1 MARNHSR
8 RRRKR
13 SRFKGAAS
21 LLLFAAIICAI
32 TVVWFGNPLH
42 EKPDWQG
49 SVRPIFMQGKLTG
62 YEAQS
67 SGKNMLMPLKLVQS
81 QIDPTVRYEDDSQS
95 VIMATRQS
103 LLYMKVSKAQG
114 ELNGK
119 TYALS
124 VAPQVI
130 SGEVYIPIEAVREV
144 YGVSIHEDPV
154 TGAVILMK
162 AGEKVRLG
170 SVEKKDGPRDARIA
184 LRKEASSLSFI
195 LTDISQRTKVRIWSK
210 QGDWYFVQLDNGYTG
225 YIKSD
230 HIAEGEELVI
240 PSAKDD
246 LSISEKHWEG
256 RPVNLAWEA
265 VYNRKPDPSK
275 FDPMPGVNV
284 VSPTWFSVVDPEGTV
299 ESKADPAYVSWAHR
313 KGMEVW
319 GLLSNSF
326 NPELTTEALST
337 FERRKAIVDQMISLA
352 LENDLDGINIDFE
365 NVHTKDG
372 PNVTQFLRELKPMAR
387 EHDLILS
394 IDVTPKSQSEMWS
407 AFLDRKSLGTITDY
421 LMVMAYDEHWA
432 ASPKAGSVA
441 SLPWTEASIKRI
453 IQEDEVPPQ
462 KVILGIPLY
471 TRVWSETPKEGKI
484 KVTSKS
490 LGMKSAAGIIAE
502 FKLKPKFRAAEGQNY
517 VEYTEDGVVKKIWL
531 EDQISL
537 KARVELAK
545 SLKLGG
551 IGAWNRTFA
560 DENAWV
566 TLKKI
571 SE

>member
-1 MARNHSR
+1 
-8 RRRKR
+8 
-13 SRFKGAAS
+13 
-21 LLLFAAIICAI
+21 
-32 TVVWFGNPLH
+32 
-42 EKPDWQG
+42 
-49 SVRPIFMQGKLTG
+49 
-62 YEAQS
+62 
-67 SGKNMLMPLKLVQS
+67 
-81 QIDPTVRYEDDSQS
+81 
-95 VIMATRQS
+95 
-103 LLYMKVSKAQG
+103 
-114 ELNGK
+114 
-119 TYALS
+119 
-124 VAPQVI
+124 
-130 SGEVYIPIEAVREV
+130 
-144 YGVSIHEDPV
+144 
-154 TGAVILMK
+154 
-162 AGEKVRLG
+162 
-170 SVEKKDGPRDARIA
+170 
-184 LRKEASSLSFI
+184 
-195 LTDISQRTKVRIWSK
+195 VRIWSK
-210 QGDWYFVQLDNGYTG
+210 QGDWYFVQLDNGYAG

-240 PSAKDD
+240 PSSKDD

-284 VSPTWFSVVDPEGTV
+284 VSPTWFSVVDHEGTV

>member
-81 QIDPTVRYEDDSQS
+81 QIDPSVRYEDDSQT

-124 VAPQVI
+124 AAPQVI

-144 YGVSIHEDPV
+144 YGVSIHEDSV

-170 SVEKKDGPRDARIA
+170 NVEKKDGQQDARIA

-195 LTDISQRTKVRIWSK
+195 LTDVPQRTKVRIWSQ
-210 QGDWYFVQLDNGYTG
+210 QGDWYFVQLDNGYAG

-240 PSAKDD
+240 PSVKDD

-284 VSPTWFSVVDPEGTV
+284 VSPTWFSVVDHEGTV
-299 ESKADPAYVSWAHR
+299 ESKADPSYVSWAHR

-337 FERRKAIVDQMISLA
+337 FERRKSIVDQMISLA
-352 LENDLDGINIDFE
+352 QQNDLDGINIDFE

-407 AFLDRKSLGTITDY
+407 VFLDRKALGTITDY

-453 IQEDEVPPQ
+453 IREDEVPSQ
-462 KVILGIPLY
+462 KVVLGIPLY

-490 LGMKSAAGIIAE
+490 LGMESAANIIAQ
-502 FKLKPKFRAAEGQNY
+502 FKLKPKFRASEGQNY

-531 EDQISL
+531 EDQVSL

-551 IGAWNRTFA
+551 IGVWNRSFA
-560 DENAWV
+560 DKDAWI

>member
-81 QIDPTVRYEDDSQS
+81 QIDPSVRYEDDSQT

-124 VAPQVI
+124 AAPQVI

-144 YGVSIHEDPV
+144 YGVSIHEDSV

-170 SVEKKDGPRDARIA
+170 NVEKKDGQQDARIA

-195 LTDISQRTKVRIWSK
+195 LTDVPQRTKVRIWSQ
-210 QGDWYFVQLDNGYTG
+210 QGDWYFVQLDNGYAG

-240 PSAKDD
+240 PSVKDD

-284 VSPTWFSVVDPEGTV
+284 VSPTWFSVVDHEGTV
-299 ESKADPAYVSWAHR
+299 ESKADPSYVSWAHR

-337 FERRKAIVDQMISLA
+337 FERRKSIVDQMISLA
-352 LENDLDGINIDFE
+352 QQNDLDGINIDFE

-407 AFLDRKSLGTITDY
+407 VFLDRKALGTITDY

-453 IQEDEVPPQ
+453 IREDEVPSQ
-462 KVILGIPLY
+462 KVVLGIPLY

-490 LGMKSAAGIIAE
+490 LGMESAANIIAQ
-502 FKLKPKFRAAEGQNY
+502 FKLNPKFRASEGQNY

-531 EDQISL
+531 EDQVSL

-551 IGAWNRTFA
+551 IGVWNRSFA
-560 DENAWV
+560 DKDAWI

>member
-1 MARNHSR
+1 
-8 RRRKR
+8 
-13 SRFKGAAS
+13 
-21 LLLFAAIICAI
+21 
-32 TVVWFGNPLH
+32 
-42 EKPDWQG
+42 
-49 SVRPIFMQGKLTG
+49 
-62 YEAQS
+62 
-67 SGKNMLMPLKLVQS
+67 
-81 QIDPTVRYEDDSQS
+81 
-95 VIMATRQS
+95 
-103 LLYMKVSKAQG
+103 
-114 ELNGK
+114 
-119 TYALS
+119 
-124 VAPQVI
+124 
-130 SGEVYIPIEAVREV
+130 
-144 YGVSIHEDPV
+144 
-154 TGAVILMK
+154 MK

-170 SVEKKDGPRDARIA
+170 SVEKKDGPQDATIA

-210 QGDWYFVQLDNGYTG
+210 QGDWYFVQLDNGYAG

-230 HIAEGEELVI
+230 HVAEGEELVI
-240 PSAKDD
+240 PSVKDD

-256 RPVNLAWEA
+256 RSVNLAWEA

-284 VSPTWFSVVDPEGTV
+284 VSPTWFSVVDHEGTV

-337 FERRKAIVDQMISLA
+337 FERRKSIVDQMISLA

-462 KVILGIPLY
+462 KVVLGIPLY

-484 KVTSKS
+484 KVSSKS
-490 LGMKSAAGIIAE
+490 LGMESAADIIAK
-502 FKLKPKFRAAEGQNY
+502 FKLKPKFRASEGQNY

-531 EDQISL
+531 EDQVSL
-537 KARVELAK
+537 KARVDLAK

-566 TLKKI
+566 TLRKI

>member
-81 QIDPTVRYEDDSQS
+81 QIDPSVRYEDDSQT

-124 VAPQVI
+124 AAPQVI

-144 YGVSIHEDPV
+144 YGVSIHEDSV

-170 SVEKKDGPRDARIA
+170 NVEKKDGQQDARIA

-195 LTDISQRTKVRIWSK
+195 LTDVPQETKVRIWSQ
-210 QGDWYFVQLDNGYTG
+210 QGDWCFVQLDNGYAG

-240 PSAKDD
+240 PSVKDD

-284 VSPTWFSVVDPEGTV
+284 VSPTWFSVVDHEGTV

-337 FERRKAIVDQMISLA
+337 FERRKSIVDQMISLA
-352 LENDLDGINIDFE
+352 QENDLDGINIDFE

-407 AFLDRKSLGTITDY
+407 VFLDRKALGTITDY
-421 LMVMAYDEHWA
+421 IMVMAYDEHWA

-453 IQEDEVPPQ
+453 IREDEVPSQ
-462 KVILGIPLY
+462 KVVLGIPLY

-490 LGMKSAAGIIAE
+490 LGMESAANIIAQ
-502 FKLKPKFRAAEGQNY
+502 FKLNPKFRASEGQNY

-531 EDQISL
+531 EDQVSL

-551 IGAWNRTFA
+551 IGVWNRSFA
-560 DENAWV
+560 DKDAWI

>member
-13 SRFKGAAS
+13 SRFKGAAG
-21 LLLFAAIICAI
+21 LLLFAAIICTI
-32 TVVWFGNPLH
+32 TVVRYGNPLH

-49 SVRPIFMQGKLTG
+49 SVRPIFIEGKLTG

-67 SGKNMLMPLKLVQS
+67 SGKNMLIPLKLVQN
-81 QIDPTVRYEDDSQS
+81 QIDPTIRYEDENQT
-95 VIMATRQS
+95 IILATRQN
-103 LLYMKVSKAQG
+103 LLYMNVSKWQG

-119 TYALS
+119 AYALT
-124 VAPQVI
+124 ATPQVI
-130 SGEVYIPIEAVREV
+130 SGELYIPIQAVREV
-144 YGVSIHEDPV
+144 YGVSVHEDPV
-154 TGAVILMK
+154 TGAVILMR
-162 AGEKVRLG
+162 AGDKVKLG
-170 SVEKKDGPRDARIA
+170 SVEKKDGGRDDKIA
-184 LRKEASSLSFI
+184 LRKDASSLSFI
-195 LTDISQRTKVRIWSK
+195 LTDISQQTKVRIWSK
-210 QGDWYFVQLDNGYTG
+210 QGDWYFVQLDNGYAG
-225 YIKSD
+225 YVKVD
-230 HIAEGEELVI
+230 NVFEGGELAV
-240 PSAKDD
+240 PSVKDV

-265 VYNRKPDPSK
+265 VYNRKPNPST

-284 VSPTWFSVVDPEGTV
+284 VSPTWFSVVDQEGTV
-299 ESKADPAYVSWAHR
+299 ESKADSAYVSWAHR
-313 KGMEVW
+313 QGMEVW

-337 FERRKAIVDQMISLA
+337 FERRKSIVDQMISYA
-352 LENDLDGINIDFE
+352 QEYDLDGINIDFE

-394 IDVTPKSQSEMWS
+394 VDVTPKSQSEMWS
-407 AFLDRKSLGTITDY
+407 AFLDRKSLGSITDY

-441 SLPWTEASIKRI
+441 SLPWTEASMKRI
-453 IQEDEVPPQ
+453 LQEDEVPSQ
-462 KVILGIPLY
+462 KVVLGIPLY
-471 TRVWSETPKEGKI
+471 TRVWSETPEKGKI

-490 LGMKSAAGIIAE
+490 LGMESAAAIVE
-502 FKLKPKFRAAEGQNY
+502 KFKLKPKFRASEGQNY

-531 EDQISL
+531 EDRVSL
-537 KARVELAK
+537 EARVELAK

-551 IGAWNRTFA
+551 IGVWNRSFA
-560 DENAWV
+560 DKNAWE
-566 TLKKI
+566 TLKEI
-571 SE
+571 SK

>member
-13 SRFKGAAS
+13 SRFKAAPG
-21 LLLFAAIICAI
+21 LLLLAAIICTI
-32 TVVWFGNPLH
+32 TVVKYGNPLH

-49 SVRPIFMQGKLTG
+49 SVRPIFIQGKLTG

-67 SGKNMLMPLKLVQS
+67 SGKNMLIPLKLVQK
-81 QIDPTVRYEDDSQS
+81 QIDPAIRYEDENQT
-95 VIMATRQS
+95 IILATRQS
-103 LLYMKVSKAQG
+103 LLHMNVAKSQG

-119 TYALS
+119 AYALTA
-124 VAPQVI
+124 APQVI
-130 SGEVYIPIEAVREV
+130 SGELYIPIQAVREV
-144 YGVSIHEDPV
+144 YGVSVHEDPV

-162 AGEKVRLG
+162 AGDKVKLG
-170 SVEKKDGPRDARIA
+170 SVEKKDGGQDAKIA

-195 LTDISQRTKVRIWSK
+195 LTDISQQSKVRIWSK
-210 QGDWYFVQLDNGYTG
+210 QGDWYFVQLDNGYAG
-225 YIKSD
+225 YVKMDNVS
-230 HIAEGEELVI
+230 EGGELAV
-240 PSAKDD
+240 PSVKDVV
-246 LSISEKHWEG
+246 STSEKHWEG

-265 VYNRKPDPSK
+265 VYNRKPNPST

-284 VSPTWFSVVDPEGTV
+284 VSPTWFSIIDQEGTV

-337 FERRKAIVDQMISLA
+337 FERRKSIVDQMISFA
-352 LENDLDGINIDFE
+352 QEYDLDGINIDFE

-394 IDVTPKSQSEMWS
+394 VDVTPKSQSEMWS
-407 AFLDRKSLGTITDY
+407 AFLDRKSLGSITDY

-432 ASPKAGSVA
+432 ASPEAGSVA
-441 SLPWTEASIKRI
+441 SLPWTKASIKRI
-453 IQEDEVPPQ
+453 LQEDEVPPQ
-462 KVILGIPLY
+462 KVVLGIPLY
-471 TRVWSETPKEGKI
+471 TRVWSETPEKGKI
-484 KVTSKS
+484 KVSSKS
-490 LGMKSAAGIIAE
+490 LGMDSAAAIVE
-502 FKLKPKFRAAEGQNY
+502 KFKLKPKFRASEGQNY

-531 EDQISL
+531 EDRVSL
-537 KARVELAK
+537 GARVELAK

-551 IGAWNRTFA
+551 IGVWNRTFA
-560 DENAWV
+560 DENAWE
-566 TLKKI
+566 TLKEI
-571 SE
+571 SK

>member
-81 QIDPTVRYEDDSQS
+81 QIDPSVRYEDDSQT

-124 VAPQVI
+124 AAPQVI

-144 YGVSIHEDPV
+144 YGVSIHEDSV

-170 SVEKKDGPRDARIA
+170 NVEKKDGQQDARIA

-195 LTDISQRTKVRIWSK
+195 LTDVPQETKVRIWSQ
-210 QGDWYFVQLDNGYTG
+210 QGDWCFVQLDNGYAG
-225 YIKSD
+225 YIKSE

-240 PSAKDD
+240 PSVKDD

-284 VSPTWFSVVDPEGTV
+284 VSPTWFSVVDHEGTV
-299 ESKADPAYVSWAHR
+299 ESKADPSYVSWAHR

-337 FERRKAIVDQMISLA
+337 FERRKSIVDQMISLA
-352 LENDLDGINIDFE
+352 QQNDLDGINIDFE

-407 AFLDRKSLGTITDY
+407 VFLDRKALGTITDY

-453 IQEDEVPPQ
+453 IREDEVPSQ
-462 KVILGIPLY
+462 KVVLGIPLY

-490 LGMKSAAGIIAE
+490 LGMESAANIIAQ
-502 FKLKPKFRAAEGQNY
+502 FKLKPKFRASEGQNY

-531 EDQISL
+531 EDQVSL

-551 IGAWNRTFA
+551 IGVWNRSFA
-560 DENAWV
+560 DKDAWI

>member
-13 SRFKGAAS
+13 SRFKAAAG
-21 LLLFAAIICAI
+21 LLLLAAIICTI
-32 TVVWFGNPLH
+32 TVVKYGNPLH

-49 SVRPIFMQGKLTG
+49 VRPIFIQGKLTG

-67 SGKNMLMPLKLVQS
+67 SGKNMLIPLKLVQK
-81 QIDPTVRYEDDSQS
+81 QIDPAIRYEDENQT
-95 VIMATRQS
+95 IILATRQS
-103 LLYMKVSKAQG
+103 LLHMNVAKSQG

-119 TYALS
+119 VYTLTA
-124 VAPQVI
+124 APQVI
-130 SGEVYIPIEAVREV
+130 SGELYIPIQAVREV
-144 YGVSIHEDPV
+144 YGVSVHEDPV

-162 AGEKVRLG
+162 AGDKVKLG
-170 SVEKKDGPRDARIA
+170 SVEKKDGGQDAKIA

-195 LTDISQRTKVRIWSK
+195 LTDISQQSKVRIWSK
-210 QGDWYFVQLDNGYTG
+210 QGDWYFVQLDNGYAG
-225 YIKSD
+225 YVKMDNVS
-230 HIAEGEELVI
+230 EGGELVV
-240 PSAKDD
+240 PSVKDVV
-246 LSISEKHWEG
+246 STSEKHWEG

-265 VYNRKPDPSK
+265 VYNRKPNPST

-284 VSPTWFSVVDPEGTV
+284 VSPTWFSIIDQEGTV

-337 FERRKAIVDQMISLA
+337 FERRKSIVDQMISFA
-352 LENDLDGINIDFE
+352 QEYDLDGINIDFE

-394 IDVTPKSQSEMWS
+394 VDVTPKSQSEMWS
-407 AFLDRKSLGTITDY
+407 AFLDRKSLGSITDY

-432 ASPKAGSVA
+432 ASPEAGSVA
-441 SLPWTEASIKRI
+441 SLPWTKASIKRI
-453 IQEDEVPPQ
+453 LQEDEVPPQ
-462 KVILGIPLY
+462 KVVLGIPLY
-471 TRVWSETPKEGKI
+471 TRVWSETPEKGKI
-484 KVTSKS
+484 KVSSKS
-490 LGMKSAAGIIAE
+490 LGMDSAAAIVE
-502 FKLKPKFRAAEGQNY
+502 KFKLKPKFRASEGQNY

-531 EDQISL
+531 EDRVSL
-537 KARVELAK
+537 GARVELAK

-551 IGAWNRTFA
+551 IGVWNRTFA
-560 DENAWV
+560 DENAWE
-566 TLKKI
+566 TLKEI
-571 SE
+571 SK

>member
-32 TVVWFGNPLH
+32 TVVWYGNPLH
-42 EKPDWQG
+42 EKPDWHG
-49 SVRPIFMQGKLTG
+49 SVRPIFMKGKLTG
-62 YEAQS
+62 YESQS
-67 SGKNMLMPLKLVQS
+67 SGKNMLMPLKLIQG
-81 QIDPTVRYEDDSQS
+81 QIDPTIRYEDDSQT

-103 LLYMKVSKAQG
+103 LLHMNVAKTQG

-124 VAPQVI
+124 AAPQII

-144 YGVSIHEDPV
+144 YGISINEDPV

-170 SVEKKDGPRDARIA
+170 SVEKKDGQQDARIA

-195 LTDISQRTKVRIWSK
+195 LADVSQQTKVRIWSQ
-210 QGDWYFVQLDNGYTG
+210 QGDWYFVQLDNGYAG
-225 YIKSD
+225 YMKSD
-230 HIAEGEELVI
+230 CISEGEELVI
-240 PSAKDD
+240 PSVKDD
-246 LSISEKHWEG
+246 LSISEKHWQG
-256 RPVNLAWEA
+256 KPVNLAWEA

-284 VSPTWFSVVDPEGTV
+284 VSPTWFSVVDHEGTV

-326 NPELTTEALST
+326 NPEITTEALST
-337 FERRKAIVDQMISLA
+337 FERRKSIVDQMISLA
-352 LENDLDGINIDFE
+352 QENDLDGINIDFE

-407 AFLDRKSLGTITDY
+407 VFLDRKALGAITDY

-441 SLPWTEASIKRI
+441 SLPWTEASIQRI

-462 KVILGIPLY
+462 KVVLGIPLY

-490 LGMKSAAGIIAE
+490 IGMESAADIVTQ
-502 FKLKPKFRAAEGQNY
+502 FKLKPKFRASEGQNY

-545 SLKLGG
+545 SLNLGG
-551 IGAWNRTFA
+551 IGVWSRSFA
-560 DENAWV
+560 DEDAWI
-566 TLKKI
+566 TLKEIIK
-571 SE
+571 

>member
-13 SRFKGAAS
+13 SRFKGATS

-49 SVRPIFMQGKLTG
+49 SIRPIFIQGKLTG
-62 YEAQS
+62 YEAQN
-67 SGKNMLMPLKLVQS
+67 SGKNMLVPLKFVQS
-81 QIDPTVRYEDDSQS
+81 KINPAIRYEDDSQT
-95 VIMATRQS
+95 IILATRQN
-103 LLYMKVSKAQG
+103 LLQMTVSKPQG
-114 ELNGK
+114 ELNG
-119 TYALS
+119 TSYTLS
-124 VAPQVI
+124 AAPQII
-130 SGEVYIPIEAVREV
+130 SGSVYIPMQAVREV
-144 YGVSIHEDPV
+144 YGVSVHEDTV

-162 AGEKVRLG
+162 AGEKVKLG
-170 SVEKKDGPRDARIA
+170 NVEKKDGRQDAKIA

-195 LTDISQRTKVRIWSK
+195 LTDIPQQTKVRIWSK
-210 QGDWYFVQLDNGYTG
+210 QADWYFVQLDNGYAG
-225 YIKSD
+225 YVQAANIS
-230 HIAEGEELVI
+230 EGEELAVA
-240 PSAKDD
+240 PAKDTP
-246 LSISEKHWEG
+246 SISEKHWEG

-284 VSPTWFSVVDPEGTV
+284 VSPTWFSVIDNEGTV
-299 ESKADPAYVSWAHR
+299 QSKADPAYVSWAHR

-337 FERRKAIVDQMISLA
+337 FERRKSIIDQMITLA
-352 LENDLDGINIDFE
+352 GENGLDGINIDFE

-407 AFLDRKSLGTITDY
+407 AFLDRKSLGSITDY

-441 SLPWTEASIKRI
+441 SLPWVEASIKRI
-453 IQEDEVPPQ
+453 IQEDEVPSQ
-462 KVILGIPLY
+462 KVVLGIPLY
-471 TRVWSETPKEGKI
+471 TRVWSETPKGDTI
-484 KVTSKS
+484 KVSSKS
-490 LGMKSAAGIIAE
+490 LGMESAAAIIE
-502 FKLKPKFRAAEGQNY
+502 KFKLKPKFRASEGQNY
-517 VEYTEDGVVKKIWL
+517 VEYNEDGIVKKIWL
-531 EDQISL
+531 EDRVSL
-537 KARVELAK
+537 EARVQLAK

-551 IGAWNRTFA
+551 IGVWNRTFA
-560 DENAWV
+560 NEAAWDS
-566 TLKKI
+566 LKEI
-571 SE
+571 SK

>member
-13 SRFKGAAS
+13 SRFKGAAV
-21 LLLFAAIICAI
+21 LLLFAAIICTI
-32 TVVWFGNPLH
+32 TVVRYGNPLH

-49 SVRPIFMQGKLTG
+49 SVRPIFIQGKLTG

-67 SGKNMLMPLKLVQS
+67 SGKNMLIPLKLVQK
-81 QIDPTVRYEDDSQS
+81 QIDPAVRYEDENQT
-95 VIMATRQS
+95 IILATRQS
-103 LLYMKVSKAQG
+103 LLHMNVAKSQG

-119 TYALS
+119 AYALTA
-124 VAPQVI
+124 APQMI
-130 SGEVYIPIEAVREV
+130 SGELYIPIQAVREV
-144 YGVSIHEDPV
+144 YGVSVHEDPV

-162 AGEKVRLG
+162 AGDKVKLG
-170 SVEKKDGPRDARIA
+170 SVEKKDGGQDAKIA

-195 LTDISQRTKVRIWSK
+195 LTDISQQTKVRIWSK
-210 QGDWYFVQLDNGYTG
+210 QGDWYFVQLDNGYAG
-225 YIKSD
+225 YVKADNVS
-230 HIAEGEELVI
+230 ESGELAV
-240 PSAKDD
+240 PSAKDVA
-246 LSISEKHWEG
+246 SISEKHWEG

-265 VYNRKPDPSK
+265 VYNRKPNPST

-284 VSPTWFSVVDPEGTV
+284 VSPTWFSVIDQEGTV

-337 FERRKAIVDQMISLA
+337 FERRKSIVDQMISFA
-352 LENDLDGINIDFE
+352 QEYDLDGINIDFE

-394 IDVTPKSQSEMWS
+394 VDVTPKSQSEMWS
-407 AFLDRKSLGTITDY
+407 AFLDRKSLGSITDY

-432 ASPKAGSVA
+432 ASPEAGSVA
-441 SLPWTEASIKRI
+441 SLPWTKASIKRI
-453 IQEDEVPPQ
+453 LQEDEVPPQ
-462 KVILGIPLY
+462 KVVLGIPLY
-471 TRVWSETPKEGKI
+471 TRVWSETPEKGKI
-484 KVTSKS
+484 KVSSKS
-490 LGMKSAAGIIAE
+490 LGMDSAAAIVE
-502 FKLKPKFRAAEGQNY
+502 KFKLKPKFRASEGQNY

-531 EDQISL
+531 EDRVSL
-537 KARVELAK
+537 GARVELAK

-551 IGAWNRTFA
+551 IGVWNRTFA
-560 DENAWV
+560 DQNAWE
-566 TLKKI
+566 TLKEI
-571 SE
+571 SK

>member
-81 QIDPTVRYEDDSQS
+81 QIDPSVRYEDDSQT

-124 VAPQVI
+124 AAPQVI
-130 SGEVYIPIEAVREV
+130 SGEVYIPMEAVREV
-144 YGVSIHEDPV
+144 YGVSIHEDSV

-170 SVEKKDGPRDARIA
+170 NVEKKDGQQDARIA

-195 LTDISQRTKVRIWSK
+195 LTDVPQRTKVRIWSQ
-210 QGDWYFVQLDNGYTG
+210 QGDWYFVQLDNGYAG

-240 PSAKDD
+240 PSVKDD

-284 VSPTWFSVVDPEGTV
+284 VSPTWFSVVDHEGTV

-337 FERRKAIVDQMISLA
+337 FERRKSIVDQMISLA
-352 LENDLDGINIDFE
+352 QQNDLDGINIDFE

-407 AFLDRKSLGTITDY
+407 VFLDRKALGTITDY

-453 IQEDEVPPQ
+453 IREDEVPSQ
-462 KVILGIPLY
+462 KVVLGIPLY

-490 LGMKSAAGIIAE
+490 LGMESAADIIAQ
-502 FKLKPKFRAAEGQNY
+502 FKLKPKFRASEGQNY

-531 EDQISL
+531 EDQVSL

-551 IGAWNRTFA
+551 IGVWNRSFA
-560 DENAWV
+560 DKDAWI

>member
-13 SRFKGAAS
+13 SRFKGAAG
-21 LLLFAAIICAI
+21 LLLFAAIICTI
-32 TVVWFGNPLH
+32 TVVRYGNPLH

-49 SVRPIFMQGKLTG
+49 SVRPIFIQGKLTG

-67 SGKNMLMPLKLVQS
+67 SGKNMLIPLKLVQN
-81 QIDPTVRYEDDSQS
+81 QIDPAIRYEDENQT
-95 VIMATRQS
+95 IILATRQS
-103 LLYMKVSKAQG
+103 LLHMNVAKTQG

-119 TYALS
+119 AYALTA
-124 VAPQVI
+124 APQVI
-130 SGEVYIPIEAVREV
+130 SSELYIPIQAVREV
-144 YGVSIHEDPV
+144 YGVSVHEDPV

-162 AGEKVRLG
+162 AGDKVKLG
-170 SVEKKDGPRDARIA
+170 SVEKKDGEQDAKIA

-195 LTDISQRTKVRIWSK
+195 LTDISQQTKVRIWSK
-210 QGDWYFVQLDNGYTG
+210 QGDWYFVQLDNGYAG
-225 YIKSD
+225 YVKVDNVS
-230 HIAEGEELVI
+230 EGGELAV
-240 PSAKDD
+240 PSVKDV

-265 VYNRKPDPSK
+265 VYNRKPNPST
-275 FDPMPGVNV
+275 FNPMPGVNV
-284 VSPTWFSVVDPEGTV
+284 VSPTWFSVIDQEGTV

-337 FERRKAIVDQMISLA
+337 FERRKSIVDQMISFA
-352 LENDLDGINIDFE
+352 QEYDLDGINIDFE

-387 EHDLILS
+387 EHDLMLS
-394 IDVTPKSQSEMWS
+394 VDVTPKSQSEMWS
-407 AFLDRKSLGTITDY
+407 AFLDRKSLGSITDY

-453 IQEDEVPPQ
+453 LQEDEVPPQ
-462 KVILGIPLY
+462 KVVLGIPLY
-471 TRVWSETPKEGKI
+471 TRVWSETPEKGKI
-484 KVTSKS
+484 KVSSKS
-490 LGMKSAAGIIAE
+490 LGMDSAAAIVE
-502 FKLKPKFRAAEGQNY
+502 KFKLKPKFRASEGQNY

-531 EDQISL
+531 EDRVSL
-537 KARVELAK
+537 EARVELAK

-551 IGAWNRTFA
+551 IGVWNRTFA
-560 DENAWV
+560 DENAWE
-566 TLKKI
+566 TLKEI
-571 SE
+571 SK

>member
-1 MARNHSR
+1 MARIHSR

-32 TVVWFGNPLH
+32 TVVWYGNPLH

-49 SVRPIFMQGKLTG
+49 SVRPIFMKGKLTG

-67 SGKNMLMPLKLVQS
+67 SGKNMLMPLKLIQG
-81 QIDPTVRYEDDSQS
+81 QIDPTIRYEDDSQT

-103 LLYMKVSKAQG
+103 LLHMNVSQTQG

-119 TYALS
+119 AYALS
-124 VAPQVI
+124 VAPQI
-130 SGEVYIPIEAVREV
+130 IGGEVYVPIEAVSEV
-144 YGVSIHEDPV
+144 YGISIHEDPV

-170 SVEKKDGPRDARIA
+170 SVEKKDGKQDDRIA

-195 LTDISQRTKVRIWSK
+195 LTDVSQQTKVRIWSQ
-210 QGDWYFVQLDNGYTG
+210 QGDWYFVQLDNGYAG

-230 HIAEGEELVI
+230 CITEGEELAI
-240 PSAKDD
+240 PSVKDE

-284 VSPTWFSVVDPEGTV
+284 VSPTWFSVVDDEGTV

-326 NPELTTEALST
+326 NPEITTEALST

-352 LENDLDGINIDFE
+352 QENDLDGINIDFE

-387 EHDLILS
+387 AHDLILS

-407 AFLDRKSLGTITDY
+407 AFLDRKSLGAITDY

-453 IQEDEVPPQ
+453 LQEDEVPPQ

-490 LGMKSAAGIIAE
+490 LGMESVADIVAE
-502 FKLKPKFRAAEGQNY
+502 FKLKPKFRASEGQNY

-531 EDQISL
+531 EDQVSL

-545 SLKLGG
+545 SLNLGG
-551 IGAWNRTFA
+551 IGVWSRSFA
-560 DENAWV
+560 DKNAWI
-566 TLKKI
+566 TLKEIIK
-571 SE
+571 

>member
-81 QIDPTVRYEDDSQS
+81 KIDPTVRYEDDSQT

-124 VAPQVI
+124 AAPQVI

-144 YGVSIHEDPV
+144 CGVSIHEDPV

-170 SVEKKDGPRDARIA
+170 SVEKKDGPQDATIA

-210 QGDWYFVQLDNGYTG
+210 QGDWYFVQLDNGYAG

-230 HIAEGEELVI
+230 HVAEGEELVI
-240 PSAKDD
+240 PSVKDD

-256 RPVNLAWEA
+256 RSVNLAWEA

-284 VSPTWFSVVDPEGTV
+284 VSPTWFSVVDHEGTV

-313 KGMEVW
+313 KGIEVW

-337 FERRKAIVDQMISLA
+337 FERRKSIVDQMISLA

-462 KVILGIPLY
+462 KVVLGIPLY

-490 LGMKSAAGIIAE
+490 LGMESAADIIAK
-502 FKLKPKFRAAEGQNY
+502 FKLKPKFRASEGQNY

-531 EDQISL
+531 EDQVSL
-537 KARVELAK
+537 KARVDLAK

-566 TLKKI
+566 ILKKI

>member
-13 SRFKGAAS
+13 SRFKAAPG
-21 LLLFAAIICAI
+21 LLLLAAIICTI
-32 TVVWFGNPLH
+32 TVVKYGNPLH

-49 SVRPIFMQGKLTG
+49 SVRPIFIQGKLTG

-67 SGKNMLMPLKLVQS
+67 SGKNMLIPLKLVQK
-81 QIDPTVRYEDDSQS
+81 QIDPAIRYEDENQT
-95 VIMATRQS
+95 IILATRQS
-103 LLYMKVSKAQG
+103 LLHMNVAKSQG

-119 TYALS
+119 AYALTA
-124 VAPQVI
+124 APQVI
-130 SGEVYIPIEAVREV
+130 SGELYIPIQAVREV
-144 YGVSIHEDPV
+144 YGVSVHEDPV

-162 AGEKVRLG
+162 AGDKVKLG
-170 SVEKKDGPRDARIA
+170 SVEKKDGGQDAEIA

-195 LTDISQRTKVRIWSK
+195 LTDISQQSKVRIWSK
-210 QGDWYFVQLDNGYTG
+210 QGDWYFVQLDNGYAG
-225 YIKSD
+225 YVKMDNVS
-230 HIAEGEELVI
+230 EGGELAV
-240 PSAKDD
+240 PSVKDVV
-246 LSISEKHWEG
+246 STSEKHWEG

-265 VYNRKPDPSK
+265 VYNRKPNPST

-284 VSPTWFSVVDPEGTV
+284 VSPTWFSIIDQEGTV

-337 FERRKAIVDQMISLA
+337 FERRKSIVDQMISFA
-352 LENDLDGINIDFE
+352 QEYDLDGINIDFE

-394 IDVTPKSQSEMWS
+394 VDVTPKSQSEMWS
-407 AFLDRKSLGTITDY
+407 AFLDRKSLGSITDY

-432 ASPKAGSVA
+432 ASPEAGSVA
-441 SLPWTEASIKRI
+441 SLPWTKASIKRI
-453 IQEDEVPPQ
+453 LQEDEVPPQ
-462 KVILGIPLY
+462 KVVLGIPLY
-471 TRVWSETPKEGKI
+471 TRVWSETPEKGKI
-484 KVTSKS
+484 KVSSKS
-490 LGMKSAAGIIAE
+490 LGMDSAAAIVE
-502 FKLKPKFRAAEGQNY
+502 KFKLKPKFRASEGQNY

-531 EDQISL
+531 EDRVSL
-537 KARVELAK
+537 GARVELAK

-551 IGAWNRTFA
+551 IGVWNRTFA
-560 DENAWV
+560 DENAWE
-566 TLKKI
+566 TLKEI
-571 SE
+571 SK

>member
-13 SRFKGAAS
+13 SRFKAVAG
-21 LLLFAAIICAI
+21 LLLFAAIICTI
-32 TVVWFGNPLH
+32 TVVKYGNPLH

-49 SVRPIFMQGKLTG
+49 SVRPIFIQGKLTG

-67 SGKNMLMPLKLVQS
+67 SGKNMLIPLKLVQK
-81 QIDPTVRYEDDSQS
+81 QIDPAIRYEDENQT
-95 VIMATRQS
+95 IILATRQS
-103 LLYMKVSKAQG
+103 LLHMNVAKSQG

-119 TYALS
+119 VYTLTA
-124 VAPQVI
+124 APQVI
-130 SGEVYIPIEAVREV
+130 SGELYIPIQAVREV
-144 YGVSIHEDPV
+144 YGVSVHEDSV

-162 AGEKVRLG
+162 AGDKVKLG
-170 SVEKKDGPRDARIA
+170 SVEKKDGGQDAKIA

-195 LTDISQRTKVRIWSK
+195 LTDISQQSKVRIWSK
-210 QGDWYFVQLDNGYTG
+210 QGDWYFVQLDNGYAG
-225 YIKSD
+225 YVKMDNVS
-230 HIAEGEELVI
+230 EGGELVV
-240 PSAKDD
+240 PSVKDVV
-246 LSISEKHWEG
+246 STSEKHWEG

-265 VYNRKPDPSK
+265 VYNRKPNPST

-284 VSPTWFSVVDPEGTV
+284 VSPTWFSIIDQEGTV

-337 FERRKAIVDQMISLA
+337 FERRKSIVDQMISFA
-352 LENDLDGINIDFE
+352 QEYDLDGINIDFE

-394 IDVTPKSQSEMWS
+394 VDVTPKSQSEMWS
-407 AFLDRKSLGTITDY
+407 AFLDRKSLGSITDY

-432 ASPKAGSVA
+432 ASPEAGSVA
-441 SLPWTEASIKRI
+441 SLPWTKASIKRI
-453 IQEDEVPPQ
+453 LQEDEVPPQ
-462 KVILGIPLY
+462 KVVLGIPLY
-471 TRVWSETPKEGKI
+471 TRVWSETPEKGKI
-484 KVTSKS
+484 KVSSKS
-490 LGMKSAAGIIAE
+490 LGMDSAAAIVE
-502 FKLKPKFRAAEGQNY
+502 KFKLKPKFRASEGQNY

-531 EDQISL
+531 EDRVSL
-537 KARVELAK
+537 GARVELAK

-551 IGAWNRTFA
+551 IGVWNRTFA
-560 DENAWV
+560 DENAWE
-566 TLKKI
+566 TLKEI
-571 SE
+571 SK

>member
-1 MARNHSR
+1 MARIHSR
-8 RRRKR
+8 RRCKR

-32 TVVWFGNPLH
+32 TVVWYGNPLH

-49 SVRPIFMQGKLTG
+49 SVRPIFMKGKLTG

-67 SGKNMLMPLKLVQS
+67 SGKNMLMPLKLIQG
-81 QIDPTVRYEDDSQS
+81 QIDPTIRYEDDSQT

-103 LLYMKVSKAQG
+103 LLHMNVSQTQG

-119 TYALS
+119 AYALS
-124 VAPQVI
+124 AAPQI
-130 SGEVYIPIEAVREV
+130 IGGEVYIPIEAVSEV
-144 YGVSIHEDPV
+144 YGISIHEDPV

-170 SVEKKDGPRDARIA
+170 SVEKKDGKQDDRIA

-195 LTDISQRTKVRIWSK
+195 LTDVSQQTKVRIWSQ
-210 QGDWYFVQLDNGYTG
+210 QGDWYFVQLDNGYAG

-230 HIAEGEELVI
+230 CITEGEELAI
-240 PSAKDD
+240 PSVKDE

-284 VSPTWFSVVDPEGTV
+284 VSPTWFSVVDDEGTV
-299 ESKADPAYVSWAHR
+299 ESKADHAYVSWAHR

-326 NPELTTEALST
+326 NPEITTEALST
-337 FERRKAIVDQMISLA
+337 FERRKSIVDQMISLA
-352 LENDLDGINIDFE
+352 QENDLDGINIDFE

-387 EHDLILS
+387 AHDLILS

-407 AFLDRKSLGTITDY
+407 AFLDRKSLGAITDY

-453 IQEDEVPPQ
+453 LQEDEVPPQ

-490 LGMKSAAGIIAE
+490 LGMESVADIIAE
-502 FKLKPKFRAAEGQNY
+502 FKLKPKFRASEGQNY

-531 EDQISL
+531 EDQVSL

-545 SLKLGG
+545 SLNLGG
-551 IGAWNRTFA
+551 IGVWSRSFA
-560 DENAWV
+560 DKNAWIA
-566 TLKKI
+566 LKEIIK
-571 SE
+571 

>member
-67 SGKNMLMPLKLVQS
+67 SGKNMLMPLKLVQI
-81 QIDPTVRYEDDSQS
+81 QIDPSVRYEDDSQT

-124 VAPQVI
+124 AAPQVI

-144 YGVSIHEDPV
+144 YGVSIHEDSV

-170 SVEKKDGPRDARIA
+170 NVEKKDGQQDARIA

-195 LTDISQRTKVRIWSK
+195 LTDVPQRTKVRIWSQ
-210 QGDWYFVQLDNGYTG
+210 QGDWYFVQLDNGYAG

-240 PSAKDD
+240 PSVKDD

-284 VSPTWFSVVDPEGTV
+284 VSPTWFSVVDHEGTV

-337 FERRKAIVDQMISLA
+337 FERRKSIVDQMISLA
-352 LENDLDGINIDFE
+352 QQNDLDGINIDFE

-407 AFLDRKSLGTITDY
+407 VFLDRKALGTITDY

-453 IQEDEVPPQ
+453 IREDEVPSQ
-462 KVILGIPLY
+462 KVVLGIPLY

-490 LGMKSAAGIIAE
+490 LGMESAANIIAQ
-502 FKLKPKFRAAEGQNY
+502 FKLNPKFRASEGQNY

-531 EDQISL
+531 EDQVSL

-551 IGAWNRTFA
+551 IGVWNRSFA
-560 DENAWV
+560 DKDAWI

>member
-81 QIDPTVRYEDDSQS
+81 QIDPSVRYEDDSQT

-124 VAPQVI
+124 AAPQVI

-144 YGVSIHEDPV
+144 YGVSIHEDSV

-170 SVEKKDGPRDARIA
+170 NVEKKDGQQDARIA

-195 LTDISQRTKVRIWSK
+195 LTDVPQRTKVRIWSQ
-210 QGDWYFVQLDNGYTG
+210 QGDWYFVQLDNGYAG

-240 PSAKDD
+240 PSVKDD

-284 VSPTWFSVVDPEGTV
+284 VSPTWFSVVDHEGTV

-337 FERRKAIVDQMISLA
+337 FERRKSIVDQMISLA
-352 LENDLDGINIDFE
+352 QQNDLDGINIDFE

-407 AFLDRKSLGTITDY
+407 VFLDRKALGTITDY

-453 IQEDEVPPQ
+453 IREDEVPSQ
-462 KVILGIPLY
+462 KVVLGIPLY

-490 LGMKSAAGIIAE
+490 LGMESAANIIAQ
-502 FKLKPKFRAAEGQNY
+502 FKLNPKFRASEGQNY

-531 EDQISL
+531 EDQVSL

-551 IGAWNRTFA
+551 IGVWNRSFA
-560 DENAWV
+560 DKDAWI

>member
-1 MARNHSR
+1 LARNHSR

-81 QIDPTVRYEDDSQS
+81 KIDPTVRYEDDSQT

-124 VAPQVI
+124 AAPQVI

-170 SVEKKDGPRDARIA
+170 SVEKKDGPQDARIA

-210 QGDWYFVQLDNGYTG
+210 QGDWYFVQLDNGYAG

-230 HIAEGEELVI
+230 HVAEGEELVI
-240 PSAKDD
+240 PSVKDD

-256 RPVNLAWEA
+256 RSVNLAWEA

-284 VSPTWFSVVDPEGTV
+284 VSPTWFSVVDHEGTV

-337 FERRKAIVDQMISLA
+337 FERRKSIVDQMISLA

-462 KVILGIPLY
+462 KVVLGIPLY

-490 LGMKSAAGIIAE
+490 LGMESAADIIAK
-502 FKLKPKFRAAEGQNY
+502 FKLKPKFRASEGQNY

-531 EDQISL
+531 EDQVSL
-537 KARVELAK
+537 KARVDLAK

-566 TLKKI
+566 ILKKI

>member
-67 SGKNMLMPLKLVQS
+67 SGKNMMMPLKFVQTR
-81 QIDPTVRYEDDSQS
+81 IDPTVRYEDDSQT

-103 LLYMKVSKAQG
+103 LLYMKVSEAQG

-130 SGEVYIPIEAVREV
+130 SGEVCIPIEAVREV
-144 YGVSIHEDPV
+144 YGVSIHEDPA

-170 SVEKKDGPRDARIA
+170 SVEKKDGPQDARIA

-195 LTDISQRTKVRIWSK
+195 LTDIPQRTKVRIWSK
-210 QGDWYFVQLDNGYTG
+210 QGDWYFVQLDNGYAG

-240 PSAKDD
+240 PSVKDD

-284 VSPTWFSVVDPEGTV
+284 VSPTWFSVVDHEGTV
-299 ESKADPAYVSWAHR
+299 ESKADPVYVSWAHR
-313 KGMEVW
+313 KGIEVW

-337 FERRKAIVDQMISLA
+337 FERRKSIVDQMISHA

-453 IQEDEVPPQ
+453 IQEDEVQPQ

-490 LGMKSAAGIIAE
+490 LGMKSAAGIIVE

-517 VEYTEDGVVKKIWL
+517 VEFTEDGVVKKIWL
-531 EDQISL
+531 EDQVSL

>member
-1 MARNHSR
+1 MVRNHSR

-42 EKPDWQG
+42 EKPDWRG

-81 QIDPTVRYEDDSQS
+81 RIDPTVRYEDDSQT

-103 LLYMKVSKAQG
+103 LLYMKVSEAQG
-114 ELNGK
+114 QLNGK

-144 YGVSIHEDPV
+144 YGVSIHEDPA

-170 SVEKKDGPRDARIA
+170 SVEMKDGPQDARIA

-210 QGDWYFVQLDNGYTG
+210 QGDWYFVQLDNGYAG

-240 PSAKDD
+240 PSVKDD

-284 VSPTWFSVVDPEGTV
+284 VSPTWFSVVDHEGTV

-337 FERRKAIVDQMISLA
+337 FERRKSIVDQMISLA
-352 LENDLDGINIDFE
+352 QENDLDGINIDFE

-531 EDQISL
+531 EDQVSL

>member
-42 EKPDWQG
+42 EKPDWQD

-81 QIDPTVRYEDDSQS
+81 QIDPSVRYEDDSQT

-124 VAPQVI
+124 AAPQVI

-144 YGVSIHEDPV
+144 YGVSIHEDSV

-170 SVEKKDGPRDARIA
+170 NVEKKDGQQDARIA

-195 LTDISQRTKVRIWSK
+195 LTDVPQRTKVRIWSQ
-210 QGDWYFVQLDNGYTG
+210 QGDWYFVQLDNGYAG

-240 PSAKDD
+240 PSVKDD

-284 VSPTWFSVVDPEGTV
+284 VSPTWFSVVDHEGTV

-337 FERRKAIVDQMISLA
+337 FERRKSIVDQMISLA
-352 LENDLDGINIDFE
+352 QQNDLDGINIDFE

-407 AFLDRKSLGTITDY
+407 VFLDRKALGTITDY

-453 IQEDEVPPQ
+453 IREDEVPSQ
-462 KVILGIPLY
+462 KVVLGIPLY

-490 LGMKSAAGIIAE
+490 LGMESAANIIAQ
-502 FKLKPKFRAAEGQNY
+502 FKLNPKFRASEGQNY

-531 EDQISL
+531 EDQVSL

-551 IGAWNRTFA
+551 IGVWNRSFA
-560 DENAWV
+560 DKDAWI

>member
-67 SGKNMLMPLKLVQS
+67 SGKNMLIPLKLVQS
-81 QIDPTVRYEDDSQS
+81 QIDPTVRYEDDSQT

-103 LLYMKVSKAQG
+103 LLYMKVSEAQG

-144 YGVSIHEDPV
+144 YGVSMHEDPA

-170 SVEKKDGPRDARIA
+170 SVEKKDGPQDARIA

-210 QGDWYFVQLDNGYTG
+210 QGDWYFVQLDNGYAG

-240 PSAKDD
+240 PSVRDD

-284 VSPTWFSVVDPEGTV
+284 VSPTWFSVVDHEGTV

-337 FERRKAIVDQMISLA
+337 FERRKSIIDQTISLA

-531 EDQISL
+531 EDQVSL

-545 SLKLGG
+545 SLRLGG

-566 TLKKI
+566 ILKKI